1 MRARAAFGGGANH
14 ALEGVRVRVDETG
27 QHGAPF

>member
-1 MRARAAFGGGANH
+1 MRARAAFGAPTNH
-14 ALEGVRVRVDETG
+14 ALESVRVRVDETG